1 MRFRSLLL
9 PVFSLFLLA
18 VPPAGA
24 QLVNP
29 VPLPKRELRA
39 AWVAT
44 VSNIDW
50 PSRPGLS
57 TEAQKAE
64 AIKQLDFL
72 QRIGTNAVILQ
83 VRPAADAFFES
94 AYEPWSRFLT
104 GGRGGLAP
112 APYYDPLRFWT
123 EEAHK
128 RGMEMHAWFNPFR
141 ALTDS
146 KKNPHGPSHVTKQ
159 HPEWLVSYGGK
170 TYLNPGD
177 PAARDYVVRVITD
190 CARRYDI
197 DAVHLDDYFYPYKV
211 AGQEFGDA
219 AAYKKW
225 GGNFADRG
233 DWRRDNVNK
242 FVKALHDS
250 VRAAKSWMKLGIS
263 PFGIWRSRAKDSAR
277 GSDTRPTTTTNYDDL
292 FADALHWQ
300 EQGWTDYLMPQLY
313 WERGHRSAPFE
324 TLLPWW
330 NKWRY
335 NRHVYYGL
343 GVYRMC
349 ESKVAPCWTT
359 PAEVL
364 EQIRAIRKLNTAT
377 GYAFYSTISFSKIGP
392 ALADSLARIY
402 APTIALPPR
411 MPWIDSIAPAPP
423 AGVQVRIVPDGAN
436 ELRWNASASAQ
447 REPVRYAVYR
457 FSAGEKIDLEQ
468 SSRLIA
474 LTSETRYSDK
484 FLARDGSTPVYVI
497 TALDRLWNESGGSSE
512 EKRPQSR

>member
-1 MRFRSLLL
+1 MRFSFFIVLLCLLL
-9 PVFSLFLLA
+9 A
-18 VPPAGA
+18 PPATA

-50 PSRPGLS
+50 PSKPGLS
-57 TEAQKAE
+57 TDAQKAE
-64 AIKQLDFL
+64 ALKQLDFL
-72 QRIGTNAVILQ
+72 HRIGCNAVILQ

-104 GGRGGLAP
+104 GKSGAAP
-112 APYYDPLRFWT
+112 SPYYDPLKFWT
-123 EEAHK
+123 EEAHR
-128 RGMEMHAWFNPFR
+128 RGMELHAWFNPFR

-146 KKNPHGPSHVTKQ
+146 RKNPHGASHVTRQ
-159 HPEWLVSYGGK
+159 QPDWTISYGGK
-170 TYLNPGD
+170 TYLDPGV

-211 AGQEFGDA
+211 PGQEFGDGA
-219 AAYKKW
+219 SYKKW
-225 GGNFADRG
+225 GGAFPDKGN
-233 DWRRDNVNK
+233 WRRANVNL
-242 FVKALHDS
+242 FVHALHDS
-250 VRAAKSWMKLGIS
+250 LRQAKPWMKLGIS
-263 PFGIWRSRAKDSAR
+263 PFGIWRSSAKDSIR
-277 GSDTRPTTTTNYDDL
+277 GSNTRPTTTTNYDDL

-349 ESKVAPCWTT
+349 ESKVTPCWTT

-364 EQIRAIRKLNTAT
+364 GQIRDIRKLGAAT
-377 GYAFYSTISFSKIGP
+377 GYSFYSTASFGKIGP
-392 ALADSLARIY
+392 ALADSLAHVY

-411 MPWIDSIAPAPP
+411 MPWIDSVAPP
-423 AGVQVRIVPDGAN
+423 PPADLQVRMVPDGAN
-436 ELRWNASASAQ
+436 ELRWSASPAAKT
-447 REPVRYAVYR
+447 EPVRYAVYR
-457 FSAGEKIDLEQ
+457 FAAGETVDLEQ
-468 SSRLIA
+468 SSRLVA
-474 LTSETRYSDK
+474 LTTETGYRDN
-484 FLARDGSTPVYVI
+484 FLARDGSTPVYVV
-497 TALDRLWNESGGSSE
+497 TALDRLWNESAPAGG
-512 EKRPQSR
+512 EKLRQSRR